1 MAEEEIRESVS
12 KAKEEDLGLSRAIP
26 SNQDGECDENFLE
39 IVLDV
44 VDVLGLFPRQPP
56 SAPAIPSARRRVAGK
71 KIEIRSTNDL
81 QLLGMKD
88 RPDFPVPVILDR
100 IYKLVDDPSPDSI
113 ISWSKSN
120 KGFVIRNQEKLI
132 RRKIYKRFFC
142 SSFKTFISMLKHYGF
157 SKIKRSDG
165 LREFGNE
172 NFVRG
177 QPMLMKEMHIKT
189 VMKRVNKDLKPR
201 C

>member
-1 MAEEEIRESVS
+1 
-12 KAKEEDLGLSRAIP
+12 
-26 SNQDGECDENFLE
+26 
-39 IVLDV
+39 
-44 VDVLGLFPRQPP
+44 
-56 SAPAIPSARRRVAGK
+56 
-71 KIEIRSTNDL
+71 
-81 QLLGMKD
+81 MKD

-100 IYKLVDDPSPDSI
+100 IYKLVDDPSTDSI

-142 SSFKTFISMLKHYGF
+142 SSFKTFISRLKHYGY
-157 SKIKRSDG
+157 SKIKSSDG

-189 VMKRVNKDLKPR
+189 VMKRLVRSPLSNARIECPCPSVNPNTTPSIPLTTAIVVFNTCSTGIICISDVTSPLASFLTAPAVREITILSK
-201 C
+201 

>member
-1 MAEEEIRESVS
+1 MADEEIRESVS

-26 SNQDGECDENFLE
+26 SNQDGECDEKILE

-71 KIEIRSTNDL
+71 KIETRSTNDL
-81 QLLGMKD
+81 QLLRMKD

-100 IYKLVDDPSPDSI
+100 IYKLVDDPSTDSI

-142 SSFKTFISMLKHYGF
+142 SSFKTFISRLKHYGF
-157 SKIKRSDG
+157 NKIKRSDG

-172 NFVRG
+172 NFLRG
-177 QPMLMKEMHIKT
+177 QPMVMKEMHIKT